1 MFYSISRKLTLR
13 IAMFEGIAFMNGQLT
28 QRYRKKFNTCKSG
41 LTVTPLLFF
50 IANSPPDSFRF
61 AIFWASRN
69 IAGRAFKIFVALT
82 ISGRRHTRAVSR
94 TCQVM
99 PLTWARVNTEI
110 KKTNLNGELC
120 VSYAS
125 WRFGFYF
132 FPL

>member
-1 MFYSISRKLTLR
+1 MKVRYKRFSIFT
-13 IAMFEGIAFMNGQLT
+13 ILT

-41 LTVTPLLFF
+41 LTVAPLLFF

-110 KKTNLNGELC
+110 KKTNLKIQNTVGARNPNSEYPTPSL
-120 VSYAS
+120 YQT
-125 WRFGFYF
+125 F
-132 FPL
+132 